1 MHSAITRDRSSTPCV
16 MSSDHSGKVL
26 RGAIMKAAL
35 QDALR
40 MCPDFIDH
48 QKKVEIVNGYKRLL
62 SYASA
67 LKDPMRKTYQPNYI
81 PIEEERIAK
90 AVDLCAGH
98 AQAPYAE
105 TAVVTEGASQ
115 SDEMGQE
122 EDYLNIDAQ
131 DAGNFYRSG

>member
-1 MHSAITRDRSSTPCV
+1 
-16 MSSDHSGKVL
+16 
-26 RGAIMKAAL
+26 
-35 QDALR
+35 
-40 MCPDFIDH
+40 
-48 QKKVEIVNGYKRLL
+48 
-62 SYASA
+62 
-67 LKDPMRKTYQPNYI
+67 MRKTYQPNYI

-115 SDEMGQE
+115 SDEMGQD

-131 DAGNFYRSG
+131 DAGNFYRSADLGKHFSFISGAVCGMLVVFVYFHLKGASAQISANNKVIRRPEL